1 MDQAQSTDCLSNIT
15 IESVRQDFKEWRNNK
30 TTHKIPEQLWD
41 KVFQLLKSTHMSIVA
56 NQLKLS
62 YSQIKAKRNT
72 LKLLSEPDK
81 NVNNVSDFVTVT
93 VDNPGDTDVCKV
105 PRVHHI
111 KVILK
116 NGNVIQSEVT
126 TDILYQLIHGDGYA
140 TD

>member
-41 KVFQLLKSTHMSIVA
+41 KVFQLLKSTHMRIVA

-81 NVNNVSDFVTVT
+81 NVNNVSDFVIVT
-93 VDNPGDTDVCKV
+93 VYNPGDTEVCKV
-105 PRVHHI
+105 PRVHPI
-111 KVILK
+111 RVVLK
-116 NGNVIQSEVT
+116 NGNVIQSEVS
-126 TDILYQLIHGDGYA
+126 TDILYQLIHGDSYA

>member
-1 MDQAQSTDCLSNIT
+1 MEQARSTDCLSNIT

-56 NQLKLS
+56 KQLKLS

-72 LKLLSEPDK
+72 LKLLSEPDN

-93 VDNPGDTDVCKV
+93 VDNPGDTEVCKF
-105 PRVHHI
+105 PRVHPI
-111 KVILK
+111 KVVLK
-116 NGNVIQSEVT
+116 NGNVIQSEVS

>member
-1 MDQAQSTDCLSNIT
+1 MEQARSTDCLSNIT

-30 TTHKIPEQLWD
+30 TTHKIPKKLWIN
-41 KVFQLLKSTHMSIVA
+41 VFQLLKSTHMSIVA
-56 NQLKLS
+56 KQLKLS

-72 LKLLSEPDK
+72 LKLLSEPDN

-93 VDNPGDTDVCKV
+93 VDNPGDTEVCKV
-105 PRVHHI
+105 PRVYPI
-111 KVILK
+111 KVVLK
-116 NGNVIQSEVT
+116 NGNVIQSEVS

>member
-1 MDQAQSTDCLSNIT
+1 MEQARCTDCLSNIT

-41 KVFQLLKSTHMSIVA
+41 KIFQLLKSTHMSIVA

-72 LKLLSEPDK
+72 RKLLSEPQDS
-81 NVNNVSDFVTVT
+81 VNNPSDFVTVT
-93 VDNPGDTDVCKV
+93 VNPGDTEECNV
-105 PRVHHI
+105 PRVHPI
-111 KVILK
+111 KIVLE
-116 NGNVIQSEVT
+116 NGNIIQSDVT

>member
-1 MDQAQSTDCLSNIT
+1 MEQARSTDCLSNIT

-56 NQLKLS
+56 NQFKLS

-72 LKLLSEPDK
+72 LKLLSEPDN
-81 NVNNVSDFVTVT
+81 NVNNASDFVTVT
-93 VDNPGDTDVCKV
+93 VDNPGDTEVCKV
-105 PRVHHI
+105 PRLHPI
-111 KVILK
+111 KVVLK
-116 NGNVIQSEVT
+116 NGNVIQSEVS
-126 TDILYQLIHGDGYA
+126 TDILYQLIHGDSYA

>member
-1 MDQAQSTDCLSNIT
+1 MDQARSTDFLSNIT

-93 VDNPGDTDVCKV
+93 VDNPGDTEVCKV
-105 PRVHHI
+105 PRVHPI
-111 KVILK
+111 KVVLK
-116 NGNVIQSEVT
+116 NGNVIQSEVS
-126 TDILYQLIHGDGYA
+126 TDILYQLIHGDSYA

>member
-15 IESVRQDFKEWRNNK
+15 IESIREDFKEWRNNK

-41 KVFQLLKSTHMSIVA
+41 KVFQLLKCTHMSIVA

-72 LKLLSEPDK
+72 LKLLSEPDN

-93 VDNPGDTDVCKV
+93 VDNRGDTEVCKV
-105 PRVHHI
+105 PRMHPIRV
-111 KVILK
+111 VLK
-116 NGNVIQSEVT
+116 NGNVIQNEVS
-126 TDILYQLIHGDGYA
+126 TDILYQLIHGDSYA

>member
-1 MDQAQSTDCLSNIT
+1 MDQAQSTNCLSNIT
-15 IESVRQDFKEWRNNK
+15 IESARKDLKEWRYNK

-72 LKLLSEPDK
+72 LKLLSEPYN

-93 VDNPGDTDVCKV
+93 VDNPGDTAVCKV
-105 PRVHHI
+105 PRVHPI
-111 KVILK
+111 KVVLK
-116 NGNVIQSEVT
+116 NGNVIQSEVS
-126 TDILYQLIHGDGYA
+126 TDILYLLIHGDSYA

>member
-1 MDQAQSTDCLSNIT
+1 MDQARSTDCLSNIT
-15 IESVRQDFKEWRNNK
+15 IESVREDFKEWRNNK

-41 KVFQLLKSTHMSIVA
+41 KVFQLLKCTHMSIVA

-72 LKLLSEPDK
+72 LKLLSEPDN

-93 VDNPGDTDVCKV
+93 VDNPGDTEVCKV
-105 PRVHHI
+105 PRMHPIRV
-111 KVILK
+111 VLK
-116 NGNVIQSEVT
+116 NGNVIQSEVP
-126 TDILYQLIHGDGYA
+126 TDILYQLIHGDGHA

>member
-1 MDQAQSTDCLSNIT
+1 MEQAQSTDCLSKIT

-72 LKLLSEPDK
+72 RKLLSEPQDS
-81 NVNNVSDFVTVT
+81 VNNPSDFVTVT
-93 VDNPGDTDVCKV
+93 VDTGDTEVCKV

>member
-41 KVFQLLKSTHMSIVA
+41 KVFQLLKITHMSIVA

-93 VDNPGDTDVCKV
+93 VDNPGDTEVCKV
-105 PRVHHI
+105 PRVHPI
-111 KVILK
+111 RVVLK
-116 NGNVIQSEVT
+116 NGNVIQSEVS
-126 TDILYQLIHGDGYA
+126 TDILYQLIHGDSYA

>member
-1 MDQAQSTDCLSNIT
+1 MEQARSTDCLSNIT
-15 IESVRQDFKEWRNNK
+15 IKSVRQDFKEWRNNK

-93 VDNPGDTDVCKV
+93 VDNPGDTEVCKV
-105 PRVHHI
+105 PRVHPI
-111 KVILK
+111 KVVLK
-116 NGNVIQSEVT
+116 NGNVIQSEVS
-126 TDILYQLIHGDGYA
+126 TDILYQLIHGDSYA

>member
-93 VDNPGDTDVCKV
+93 VDNPGDTEVCKV
-105 PRVHHI
+105 PRVYPI
-111 KVILK
+111 KVVLK
-116 NGNVIQSEVT
+116 NGNVIQSEVS
-126 TDILYQLIHGDGYA
+126 TDILYQLIHGDSYA

>member
-1 MDQAQSTDCLSNIT
+1 MEQAQSTDCLSKIT

-72 LKLLSEPDK
+72 LKLLSKPDN
-81 NVNNVSDFVTVT
+81 NVNSVSDFVTVT
-93 VDNPGDTDVCKV
+93 VDTGDT
-105 PRVHHI
+105 
-111 KVILK
+111 
-116 NGNVIQSEVT
+116 
-126 TDILYQLIHGDGYA
+126 
-140 TD
+140 

>member
-15 IESVRQDFKEWRNNK
+15 IESVREDFKEWRNNK

-41 KVFQLLKSTHMSIVA
+41 KVFQLLKCTHMSIVA

-72 LKLLSEPDK
+72 LKLLSEPDN

-93 VDNPGDTDVCKV
+93 VDNPGDTEVCKV
-105 PRVHHI
+105 PRVHPI
-111 KVILK
+111 RVVLK
-116 NGNVIQSEVT
+116 NGNVIQSDVT
-126 TDILYQLIHGDGYA
+126 THILYQLTLGDGYA
-140 TD
+140 SD

>member
-72 LKLLSEPDK
+72 RKLLSESQDS
-81 NVNNVSDFVTVT
+81 VNTPSDFVTVT
-93 VDNPGDTDVCKV
+93 VDTGDTGVCEV
-105 PRVHHI
+105 PPVHDI

-116 NGNVIQSEVT
+116 NGNVIHSEVT
-126 TDILYQLIHGDGYA
+126 THILFQLSHGDGHA

>member
-30 TTHKIPEQLWD
+30 TTHKIPEQLWN
-41 KVFQLLKSTHMSIVA
+41 KVFQLLKNTPMSIVA

-62 YSQIKAKRNT
+62 YSQIKAKHNT
-72 LKLLSEPDK
+72 RKLLLDPQDS
-81 NVNNVSDFVTVT
+81 VNNLIDFVTVT
-93 VDNPGDTDVCKV
+93 EEPVDTGACQA

-116 NGNVIQSEVT
+116 NGNDIQSEVMT
-126 TDILYQLIHGDGYA
+126 PILYQLIHGDSHA

>member
-1 MDQAQSTDCLSNIT
+1 MEQARSTDCLSNIT
-15 IESVRQDFKEWRNNK
+15 IESVQQDFEEWRNNK

-41 KVFQLLKSTHMSIVA
+41 KVFHLLKNTHMSIVA

-72 LKLLSEPDK
+72 LKLLSEPDN

-93 VDNPGDTDVCKV
+93 VGNPGDTEVCKV
-105 PRVHHI
+105 PREHPI
-111 KVILK
+111 KVVLK
-116 NGNVIQSEVT
+116 NGNVIQSEVS
-126 TDILYQLIHGDGYA
+126 TDILYQLIHGDSYA

>member
-1 MDQAQSTDCLSNIT
+1 MEQEQNTDCLSNIT
-15 IESVRQDFKEWRNNK
+15 IESVRQDFKDWHNNK

-72 LKLLSEPDK
+72 LQLLSEPDK

-93 VDNPGDTDVCKV
+93 VDNPGDTEVCKV
-105 PRVHHI
+105 PRVHLI
-111 KVILK
+111 NAVLK
-116 NGNVIQSEVT
+116 NDNVIQSGVST
-126 TDILYQLIHGDGYA
+126 NISYQLIHGDSYT